1 MEYLNYLGL
10 GYFCLLSLIGFVI
23 MGIDKQ
29 RARAKA
35 WRIPEKTLLIIAF
48 LGGGPG
54 SMLGMYT
61 FRHKTK
67 HVKFIILIPIATL
80 LSLFAFYQLVTM

>member
-1 MEYLNYLGL
+1 MEYLNYLAL
-10 GYFCLLSLIGFVI
+10 GYFGLLSLIGFVI

-54 SMLGMYT
+54 SMLGMYI

-67 HVKFIILIPIATL
+67 HTKFIILIPLATL
-80 LSLFAFYQLVTM
+80 LSLFAIYQVITL

>member
-1 MEYLNYLGL
+1 MEKLNYLVL
-10 GYFCLLSLIGFVI
+10 GYFSLLSLIGFVT

-29 RARAKA
+29 RARTKA
-35 WRIPEKTLLIIAF
+35 WRIPEKTLLFIAF

-67 HVKFIILIPIATL
+67 HVKFIILIPTATL
-80 LSLFAFYQLVTM
+80 LSLFAFYQLITM

>member
-1 MEYLNYLGL
+1 MEYLNYLAL
-10 GYFCLLSLIGFVI
+10 GYFGLLSLIGFVI

-54 SMLGMYT
+54 SMLGMYI

-67 HVKFIILIPIATL
+67 HAKFIILIPLATL
-80 LSLFAFYQLVTM
+80 LSLFAIYQVITL